1 MLSAVIVQ
9 ATNYTD
15 VDILNF
21 ALNLEVCL
29 TTRIAHT
36 WFNKL
41 LLLML
46 LDCMSFLLICRG
58 PTMSFLLICRGPTNT
73 DLFIFLRVASRCLK
87 APICLLQCLEAEFY
101 SWVAYG
107 EGIYTVDSSLVGESK
122 RSLAL
127 TER

>member
-1 MLSAVIVQ
+1 LAVAASVMLSAVIVQ

-46 LDCMSFLLICRG
+46 LDC
-58 PTMSFLLICRGPTNT
+58 MSFLLICRGPTNT